1 MEAGLA
7 NQLGLL
13 LGNSPAHPWENQ
25 AGQPQVDI
33 QPALVVDILDTRLL
47 QLAKVLAA
55 KGLQDPPAAAA
66 SQLVAANCLLLPTAA
81 ARAEAALQAPDH
93 LARPLAQTPYTS
105 HPRPPLY

>member
-81 ARAEAALQAPDH
+81 ARAEAAPAPDH